1 MDETHTGSGDGC
13 RAGLVNAYAQFVA
26 GRRGWLLALVA
37 IPTIAAIFGLAR
49 FDVDEDPRDF
59 YRKAGPHWDLLER
72 SFREFGSDDTD
83 AIVVVSADELFSPAA
98 IEALRDLV
106 GRIERLPQVAAI
118 DGILRS
124 RRTDLPAA
132 PLIPRTLTVENLARA
147 RERALAHPAVAG
159 LLLSADGNTTFL
171 VVHFA
176 DSATDISRVQPQVEA
191 LRAAVATVPKES
203 PLRIQLAGTPVARVE
218 MAASTRVEIFR
229 SFFLS
234 ALITA
239 VAGLIAF
246 RNLAAV
252 GVALAAPALGTA
264 WTLGALGL
272 AGENLSGLNA
282 GLPSLV
288 FIIAFADSVHFIVE
302 FCHARAAGLDR
313 LTAVRA
319 MMRAVGGACVLM
331 VFTTVVGFGSLAVAE
346 LDSIRR
352 FGIVSAVGT
361 ILGFAA
367 VLTLTPL
374 LLGSPVG
381 DLVGRS
387 VVARDGTSRPPGRWA
402 TRWASILMRYP
413 RVAGTAGLAAT
424 VALGWIALGLQ
435 ADIRWSEL
443 LPDGCETVRAMH
455 YCDQVL
461 GGSLLA
467 TAVVDWPAGADATA
481 TADVLREVHGLFDS
495 DPGLG
500 SSCSALTLAAGTR
513 RDGSLATVT
522 LDDTG
527 RVPLR
532 LRDRYVRPDL
542 NRAVVTA
549 YVPDSG
555 AALLLPRFEHVDEGL
570 RAIEERYPG
579 YRCNLTGTAVV
590 ACRNVYSVITDAAKS
605 LALSSVVIILTMA
618 VAFRS
623 VRLGLICIVPTLFP
637 VVVAAAC
644 LVLAGEPLRLSGAVC
659 FSICL
664 GLADDNT
671 IHLVTR
677 FQHERA
683 AGFRVR
689 DAVSRALATSGP
701 AMVITSITL
710 AAGLTPMLS
719 SPAMPMRIFAQLTIV
734 ALAASLVADLVIL
747 PPLLAWF
754 ADPGSARGERLA
766 G

>member
-1 MDETHTGSGDGC
+1 MN
-13 RAGLVNAYAQFVA
+13 RYADFVA
-26 GRRGWLLALVA
+26 DRRGLLLMLVA
-37 IPTIAAIFGLAR
+37 IPTLAAAVGLAC
-49 FDVDEDPRDF
+49 FDIDEDPRDF
-59 YRKAGPHWDLLER
+59 FRKAGPHWDLLER
-72 SFREFGSDDTD
+72 TFREFGSDDTD
-83 AIVVVSADELFSPAA
+83 AVVVVTADELFSSVA
-98 IEALRDLV
+98 IEALRELV
-106 GRIERLPQVAAI
+106 GRIEDIPEVTAV
-118 DGILRS
+118 DSILRS

-132 PLIPRTLTVENLARA
+132 PLIPGTLTEEGLGRA
-147 RERALAHPAVAG
+147 RERALAHPAVAR

-191 LRAAVATVPKES
+191 LRATVKTVGGRS
-203 PLRIQLAGTPVARVE
+203 PLSIQLAGTPVVRVE
-218 MAASTRVEIFR
+218 MAASTRGEIFR

-239 VAGLIAF
+239 VAGLLAF
-246 RNLAAV
+246 RNIAAV
-252 GVALAAPALGTA
+252 AVALAAPTLGTV

-288 FIIAFADSVHFIVE
+288 FVIAFADSVHFIVE
-302 FCHARAAGLDR
+302 FCHARAAGFER
-313 LTAVRA
+313 RAAVRV

-331 VFTTVVGFGSLAVAE
+331 VFTTVVGFGSLAIAE

-367 VLTLTPL
+367 VLTLMPL
-374 LLGSPVG
+374 LLGGPAG
-381 DLVGRS
+381 DFVGRS
-387 VVARDGTSRPPGRWA
+387 ALTEDGTPRPPGRWA
-402 TRWASILMRYP
+402 TRWAAVLMRFP
-413 RVAGTAGLAAT
+413 RVAGAAGLAAT
-424 VALGWIALGLQ
+424 AVLGWVALGLQ

-455 YCDQVL
+455 FCDEVL

-467 TAVVDWPAGADATA
+467 SAVVDWPPGADAA
-481 TADVLREVHGLFDS
+481 HTADVLREVHGLFDA

-500 SSCSALTLAAGTR
+500 ASCSALTLAAGTKR
-513 RDGSLATVT
+513 SASLATVT

-527 RVPLR
+527 RVPPR
-532 LRDRYVRPDL
+532 LRDRYLRADL
-542 NRAVVTA
+542 NRALVSA

-555 AALLLPRFEHVDEGL
+555 AALLLPRFERVDDGL
-570 RAIEERYPG
+570 QAIEERHPG
-579 YRCNLTGTAVV
+579 YCCSLTGTAVV
-590 ACRNVYSVITDAAKS
+590 ACRNVYDVITDAAKS
-605 LALSSVVIILTMA
+605 LALSSVVIILTMI

-637 VVVAAAC
+637 VVVAAAS
-644 LVLAGEPLRLSGAVC
+644 LVFVGEPLRLSGAIC

-689 DAVSRALATSGP
+689 EAVSRALATCGP
-701 AMVITSITL
+701 ALVITSVTL
-710 AAGLTPMLS
+710 AAGLTPMLW
-719 SPAMPMRIFAQLTIV
+719 SPAMPMRIFSQLTIV

-754 ADPGSARGERLA
+754 ATPTPAGSRSGSMVR
-766 G
+766 